1 MSATDVPP
9 AVSPAAPPPVEPVQ
23 PDLDDCCN
31 RGCYPCV
38 FDVYD
43 EAMDRYRAALKIWE
57 KQNPAAAAKRKAKPK

>member
-1 MSATDVPP
+1 MSASDVPSS
-9 AVSPAAPPPVEPVQ
+9 VPPPVAPVQ

-38 FDVYD
+38 FDLYD

-57 KQNPAAAAKRKAKPK
+57 KQNPAAAAAAKKKARSK

>member
-1 MSATDVPP
+1 MSATDVPS
-9 AVSPAAPPPVEPVQ
+9 AASPSVPPPVEPVQ
-23 PDLDDCCN
+23 PELDDCCN